1 MKIDIHVHTKK
12 VKSGDA
18 ETRNVSAKK
27 FGEIIKNTD
36 VKIIAVTNHNH
47 FDINQYEEF
56 VKEVGTDCQIW
67 PGVELDVY
75 ENGKRAHLIV
85 IVNPEN
91 YNLFNDKV
99 INLISG
105 ESPDNFKTSISN
117 VVETFDK
124 LDCIYIAHYFA
135 KKPDLGEKEIEL
147 LKTLVSNPK
156 RIIKEAT
163 NSFSAGIYISHG
175 HNSLYGSD
183 VHDWNDYIRISKEL
197 PELRLPVG
205 SFKQFCLLLD
215 KNEAMIDTL
224 LNQKVKQ
231 SLELTPFGIAELIKI
246 DVYEDINIIFG
257 SKGTGKTIIL
267 DAISNYY
274 NSLGHKTNV
283 FKSNDK
289 HLDVVFDLKGNLL
302 SVDLSDLNIDSCYD
316 EIEFLKDITEEE
328 VTSLTKYLLHYSRQE
343 TNKLSQKLKI
353 RNISKIDENQLE
365 RKLDEVSK
373 ILSQFDDFFKFVE
386 GNGKLK
392 DYIGDSLLNEL
403 TDILNKIAKKLK
415 SQIEDKFIDLRS
427 ICLLNRLIEIFHNE
441 ISRKTGIPMKPTKT
455 GFVEYARNRINIQ
468 VATRKVLFNLNIE
481 VKPIKKYIGSLG
493 LKGELFCQTNLKM
506 QNGSLT
512 NSNYNPIRR
521 GHKSP
526 LKDFANHLNSIN
538 NHIHSNLLFEK
549 ISLFSEN
556 SINHSIIDLNNLLLF
571 YRHFVVNDKLY
582 NPSQGESSMILLHME
597 LLEDKDIYLI
607 DEPEKSLGND
617 YINDVIVPLL
627 KEKALMGKKI
637 ILATHDA
644 NIAVRT
650 LPYNSIY
657 RLHSDNQYFTFSG
670 NPFSNKLKCLNS
682 NKSDLV
688 WKEIS
693 MKTLEGGREAF
704 GERGKI
710 YGN

>member
-12 VKSGDA
+12 IKSGDA
-18 ETRNVSAKK
+18 ETRNITAKR
-27 FGEIIKNTD
+27 FGEIVKNTD
-36 VKIIAVTNHNH
+36 VKIIAITNHNH

-56 VKEVGTDCQIW
+56 VKELGTDCQIW
-67 PGVELDVY
+67 PGIELDVK
-75 ENGKRAHLIV
+75 ENGKRAHLII
-85 IVNPEN
+85 IVNPDN
-91 YNLFNDKV
+91 YYLFNESVASLLDD
-99 INLISG
+99 
-105 ESPDNFKTSISN
+105 ESPDKFTTTIKE

-124 LDCIYIAHYFA
+124 LDCIYIAHYFV
-135 KKPDLGEKEIEL
+135 KKPNLGEKEIEL
-147 LKTLVSNPK
+147 LKELVSNPK

-183 VHDWNDYIRISKEL
+183 VHDWNDYIKDSKEL

-205 SFKQFCLLLD
+205 SFRQFCLLLD
-215 KNEAMIDTL
+215 KDEAMIDTL

-231 SLELTPFGIAELIKI
+231 TLELTPFGVAELIKI

-257 SKGTGKTIIL
+257 SKGTGKTFIL
-267 DAISNYY
+267 DAISDYY
-274 NSLGHKTNV
+274 NALGHKTHV
-283 FKSNDK
+283 FKSNDQR
-289 HLDVVFDLKGNLL
+289 LEDVFDLKGNFL

-316 EIEFLKDITEEE
+316 EIEFLKNVTEEQ

-353 RNISKIDENQLE
+353 KNIAKIDEIQPE
-365 RKLDEVSK
+365 RKLDEVSE
-373 ILSQFDDFFKFVE
+373 ILSQFDDFFEFVE
-386 GNGKLK
+386 EEEKLSE
-392 DYIGDSLLNEL
+392 YIGDKLVNELVELLNKIIIKLKYQIEAKFIDSKSISLLN
-403 TDILNKIAKKLK
+403 
-415 SQIEDKFIDLRS
+415 S
-427 ICLLNRLIEIFHNE
+427 LIEVFHNE
-441 ISRKTGIPMKPTKT
+441 ISRKTGIPKKPIKT

-468 VATRKVLFNLNIE
+468 VATRKILLNLNKEIKP
-481 VKPIKKYIGSLG
+481 VKEYIGSLG
-493 LKGELFCQTNLKM
+493 LKGNLYCQTNLKM
-506 QNGSLT
+506 QNGFVSQ
-512 NSNYNPIRR
+512 SNYTPVRK
-521 GHKSP
+521 GHKTP
-526 LKDFANHLNSIN
+526 LKDFANHLTSIN
-538 NHIHSNLLFEK
+538 KHIHSNLLFEK
-549 ISLFSEN
+549 ISNFCEN
-556 SINHSIIDLNNLLLF
+556 STNYSIIDLNNLLLF
-571 YRHFVVNDKLY
+571 HRHFVVNDKSY

-627 KEKALMGKKI
+627 KERALIGKKV

-657 RLHSDNQYFTFSG
+657 RLHSDSQYFTFTG
-670 NPFSNKLKCLNS
+670 NPFANTLKCINGIKANL
-682 NKSDLV
+682 D

-704 GERGKI
+704 GERGNI